1 MKIHEFA
8 RENRISVRTVRYY
21 IQLGL
26 LHPGKK
32 DGQLYFDQA
41 SSLELKEIL
50 ELKGDGFLLQEVGEW
65 LAWERY
71 DGMELQE
78 KKHRKLTLLRQ
89 VHRRICQEEP
99 R

>member
-65 LAWERY
+65 HGN
-71 DGMELQE
+71 GMTVWSCR
-78 KKHRKLTLLRQ
+78 RKNI
-89 VHRRICQEEP
+89 VN
-99 R
+99 